1 MRRKVTHSLVQ
12 ALRVVPAFANLA
24 DNAVLQIV
32 GASANLSWRA
42 GNLVFEK
49 GTPGDA
55 LFIVL
60 SGEIA
65 ILDPVDGDEVE
76 IARVAPGEFFGEFS
90 LMTDRTH
97 SMTARALE
105 DSELMVLPKET
116 FQDLLECEPE
126 LDDYFRR
133 RLEERFPEALST
145 DLSKAAP

>member
-1 MRRKVTHSLVQ
+1 M
-12 ALRVVPAFANLA
+12 PAFANLA

-42 GNLVFEK
+42 GSVVFEK

-60 SGEIA
+60 SGEVVIV
-65 ILDPVDGDEVE
+65 DVVDGDEAE
-76 IARVAPGEFFGEFS
+76 IARVGPGEFFGEIS
-90 LMTDRTH
+90 LLTDSTH
-97 SMTARALE
+97 SMSARASE

-116 FQDLLECEPE
+116 FQELLECEPE

-133 RLEERFPEALST
+133 KLEERPAPLSS
-145 DLSKAAP
+145 LS